1 MISLDQLA
9 DRARMLMHGDGRAIL
24 GITGMPGAGKSTL
37 ASSLLDI
44 LRPAPPRGLPVD
56 DWVAH
61 VPMDGFHLAD
71 GELDRL
77 GKHDRKGAPDT
88 FDSAGYLSV
97 LHRIKKDTPG
107 IVYAP
112 SFERALEQPLA
123 GRIPV
128 LPTARLII
136 TEGNYLLLS
145 DGVWPQIRALLDEVW
160 YLNLP
165 DDARLERLVD
175 RHLAY
180 GKSPDAATAWAR
192 GSDQANA
199 ELVASTRD
207 RADLLVQLSNI
218 DPPLVRVPPTQR
230 G

>member
-9 DRARMLMHGDGRAIL
+9 DRARILMHGDGRAIL

-97 LHRIKKDTPG
+97 LHRIKQDTPS

-136 TEGNYLLLS
+136 TEGNYLLLP

-165 DDARLERLVD
+165 DEERLERLVD

-180 GKSPDAATAWAR
+180 GKSSDAATAWAH

-218 DPPLVRVPPTQR
+218 DPPLVRVPPNRR

>member
-1 MISLDQLA
+1 M
-9 DRARMLMHGDGRAIL
+9 
-24 GITGMPGAGKSTL
+24 
-37 ASSLLDI
+37 
-44 LRPAPPRGLPVD
+44 
-56 DWVAH
+56 
-61 VPMDGFHLAD
+61 
-71 GELDRL
+71 
-77 GKHDRKGAPDT
+77 
-88 FDSAGYLSV
+88 
-97 LHRIKKDTPG
+97 
-107 IVYAP
+107 
-112 SFERALEQPLA
+112 
-123 GRIPV
+123 

-136 TEGNYLLLS
+136 TEGNYLLLP

-165 DDARLERLVD
+165 DEERLERLVD

-180 GKSPDAATAWAR
+180 GKSSDAATAWAH

-218 DPPLVRVPPTQR
+218 DPPLVRVPPNRR